1 VIAAIISTTAPIVV
15 SRSGAFVPVV
25 AGGVID
31 GTHGTRI
38 VIDQAGRM
46 FVTVGIRG
54 VTNPVRNQTGM
65 AGLISVGTV
74 VKITGNQ
81 TMRVHRP
88 TDTITPGMTPI
99 TMPIIITFSYTG
111 QCQ

>member
-1 VIAAIISTTAPIVV
+1 VV
-15 SRSGAFVPVV
+15 NRRGAFVPIVV
-25 AGGVID
+25 REVID
-31 GTHGTRI
+31 GTHRTRI

-46 FVTVGIRG
+46 FVTIGIRG

-65 AGLISVGTV
+65 AGFVSVGTV
-74 VKITGNQ
+74 VKIAGNQ

-99 TMPIIITFSYTG
+99 TMPVIITLSYTG
-111 QCQ
+111 QCQQHYYR